1 MSYTLYTTYTTLYS
15 KYNNMLDMYS
25 IMLDLQRYYII
36 IVNEDSGIIGCDVNW
51 ANGKTKAPE

>member
-1 MSYTLYTTYTTLYS
+1 
-15 KYNNMLDMYS
+15 MLDMYS

-36 IVNEDSGIIGCDVNW
+36 IVNEDSGIIGCDVNR